1 MQEIKLC
8 GGNLNLV
15 VQVGDTVRRST
26 GRWSAATHGLLR
38 HLEAQGFEGA
48 PRFLGLDDKGR
59 EILTF
64 LPGEAG
70 FMPYIYS
77 EEVLV
82 EAARLLRRFHDATV
96 EYSAPGEESWQLVYP
111 DSRRHEVICHNDFAP
126 YNIIFNHY
134 KPQALIDFDLCG
146 PGPRVWD
153 IAFATYWFVPLSF
166 SSDLQEISL
175 ADSSAGSRRL
185 RLFCESYG
193 LDSTEELLDTIEE
206 RLQFLCTWLNE
217 HAASGDAA
225 YQKMID
231 EGHLTHYQRE
241 LSAFRSQRPIL
252 ERNLIEP

>member
-1 MQEIKLC
+1 MQEILLA
-8 GGNLNLV
+8 GGNLNSV

-38 HLEAQGFEGA
+38 HLEAQGFEDA
-48 PRFLGLDDKGR
+48 PRLLGLDEKGR

-96 EYSAPGEESWQLVYP
+96 GYSAPSEASWQLVYP
-111 DSRRHEVICHNDFAP
+111 NSQRHEVICHNDFAP
-126 YNIIFNHY
+126 YNIIFSDH
-134 KPQALIDFDLCG
+134 KPKALIDFDLCG

-166 SSDLQEISL
+166 SSDLQELSL
-175 ADSSAGSRRL
+175 ADSTNGSQRL
-185 RLFCESYG
+185 RLFCDSYG
-193 LDSTEELLDTIEE
+193 LESTEGLLDTIEE
-206 RLQFLCTWLNE
+206 RLQFLCTWLAE
-217 HAASGDAA
+217 HAASGVAA
-225 YQKMID
+225 YQKMVD

-241 LSAFRSQRPIL
+241 LSALREQRPVL
-252 ERNLIEP
+252 EKNLLKP